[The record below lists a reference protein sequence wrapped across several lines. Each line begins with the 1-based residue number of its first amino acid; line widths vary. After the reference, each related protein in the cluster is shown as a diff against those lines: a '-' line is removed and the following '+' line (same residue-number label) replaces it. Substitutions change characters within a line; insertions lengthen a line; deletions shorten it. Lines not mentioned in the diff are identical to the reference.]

1 MSIGLRISI
10 VFSKALAVTCT
21 EWIIKKTKPH
31 DFCFFSLLLD
41 EQRAH
46 CSHSVRVLSHRM
58 VRDGQRFYRKAN
70 KMKEKFGTR
79 IYGIDIE
86 LSACHTYC
94 VCRTLFFIP
103 LVLRAELSI
112 NVGCCCW
119 FFFCMHFL
127 PHTSDDS
134 ESPKVIWIH
143 DQILISFSCHRD
155 YDEDVW
161 HFGEAKINII

>member
-31 DFCFFSLLLD
+31 DFCFFLFWMNSALLA
-41 EQRAH
+41 QRS
-46 CSHSVRVLSHRM
+46 CIVPQ
-58 VRDGQRFYRKAN
+58 D
-70 KMKEKFGTR
+70 GTR
-79 IYGIDIE
+79 CPTILPKKQTKWKRNSVHGIYGIDIE

-103 LVLRAELSI
+103 LVLRAELSF
-112 NVGCCCW
+112 NVAGV
-119 FFFCMHFL
+119 FFRMHFL
-127 PHTSDDS
+127 PQYTSDDF